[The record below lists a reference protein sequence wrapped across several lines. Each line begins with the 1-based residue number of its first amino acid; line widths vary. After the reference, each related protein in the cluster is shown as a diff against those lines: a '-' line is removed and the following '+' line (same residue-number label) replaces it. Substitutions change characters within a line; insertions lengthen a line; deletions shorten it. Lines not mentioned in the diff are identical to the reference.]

1 MRTALYERHQALG
14 AKMVDFNG
22 WEMPIQYK
30 GIIAEHHAVRN
41 AVGMFDVSH
50 MGRIVIEG
58 EDAEPFLDFLSTN
71 KIAGKPDCSATYT
84 VWPNAQGGSVDDV
97 IIYKKDSRHFFVIVN
112 AGNRQKDLEHLVS
125 HRKDYR
131 VIIADKFK
139 DEGILAIQGP
149 KALDTFAK
157 IIPEVKNLKPMH
169 FQVHGDVILSGT
181 GYTGS
186 GGLEVYAPHDKIVNF
201 WDQLIKLG
209 VEPIGL
215 GARDTLRLEMGY
227 ALYGHELSDTISPK
241 ESVSAWTV
249 KNKEY
254 LGKESVEKKSKRH
267 AYGIILADKGIAR
280 EGYPVLKDGRPIGI
294 VTSGTLSPT
303 LNKAI
308 AIVLVEGNCPIGDS
322 VDIQIRQNLVKAH
335 IVELPF
341 LKKDNT

>member
-1 MRTALYERHQALG
+1 MKTALYERHQALG

-30 GIIAEHHAVRN
+30 GIIAEHHTVRN

-58 EDAEPFLDFLSTN
+58 EDAEAFLDFLSTN
-71 KIAGKPDCSATYT
+71 KIAGKPDFSATYT
-84 VWPNAQGGSVDDV
+84 VWCNSQGGTVDDV
-97 IIYKKDSRHFFVIVN
+97 IVYKKDNRHFFVIVN
-112 AGNRQKDLEHLVS
+112 AGNRQKDLEHLLIQ
-125 HRKDYR
+125 RKQYR
-131 VIIADKFK
+131 VTIQDKFK
-139 DEGILAIQGP
+139 EEGILAIQGP
-149 KALDTFAK
+149 FALETFAK
-157 IIPEVKNLKPMH
+157 LVPEVKDLKPMH
-169 FQVHGDVILSGT
+169 FMIHGEMILSGT

-186 GGLEVYAPHDKIVNF
+186 GGLEVYAPHQKIVEL
-201 WDQLIKLG
+201 WDQLIALG

-227 ALYGHELSDTISPK
+227 ALYGHELSDTISAK

-249 KNKEY
+249 KNKHF
-254 LGKESVEKKSKRH
+254 LGKEAAENKNLRH

-280 EGYPVLKDGRPIGI
+280 EGYLVFKDGKEIGK

-308 AIVLVEGNCPIGDS
+308 ALVLVEGNYALGDS
-322 VDIQIRQNLVKAH
+322 VDIQIRQNHVKAH

-341 LKKDNT
+341 LKKDEK

>member
-1 MRTALYERHQALG
+1 MKTALHDRHVALG

-22 WEMPIQYK
+22 WEMPVHYK

-41 AVGMFDVSH
+41 TVGMFDVSH
-50 MGRIVIEG
+50 MGRIAIEG
-58 EDAEPFLDFLSTN
+58 EDAEAFLEHLSTN
-71 KIAGKPDCSATYT
+71 KIAGKLPLTATYT
-84 VWPNAQGGSVDDV
+84 VWPNAQGGTVDDV
-97 IIYKKDSRHFFVIVN
+97 IVYRKDDKHFFVIVN
-112 AGNRQKDLEHLVS
+112 AGNRKKDLEHLLFN
-125 HRKDYR
+125 RKQYR
-131 VIIADKFK
+131 VNIVDKFK
-139 DEGILAIQGP
+139 EEGILAIQGP
-149 KALDTFAK
+149 LALETFAK
-157 IIPEVKNLKPMH
+157 IIPEVKDLKPMH
-169 FQVHGDVILSGT
+169 FLVHDDLILSGT

-186 GGLEVYAPHDKIVNF
+186 GGLEVYGPHARIVELWDK
-201 WDQLIKLG
+201 LISLG

-249 KNKEY
+249 RKKDY
-254 LGKESVEKKSKRH
+254 LGREWVEKKNARH

-280 EGYPVLKDGRPIGI
+280 EGYPVLKGDKQIGV

-308 AIVLVEGNCPIGDS
+308 AIVLVDENCNLGDS
-322 VDIQIRQNLVKAH
+322 VDVKIRQNLVKAH

-341 LKKDNT
+341 LKKEM

>member
-1 MRTALYERHQALG
+1 MRTALYERHKTLG

-22 WEMPIQYK
+22 WEMPVQYK

-50 MGRIVIEG
+50 MGRIVIQG

-71 KIAGKPDCSATYT
+71 KIAGKPDFTATYT
-84 VWPNAQGGSVDDV
+84 VWSNSHGGTVDDV
-97 IIYKKDSRHFFVIVN
+97 IVYKKDSHHFFVIVN
-112 AGNRQKDLEHLVS
+112 AGNRHKDLEHLVS
-125 HRKDYR
+125 QRKNYR
-131 VIIADKFK
+131 VTIEDKFK

-149 KALDTFAK
+149 LALETFAK
-157 IIPEVKNLKPMH
+157 IIPEVKNLKSMH
-169 FQVHGDVILSGT
+169 FLVHGDMILSGT

-186 GGLEVYAPHDKIVNF
+186 GGLEVYAPHQIVVSL

-241 ESVSAWTV
+241 ESVSSWTI
-249 KNKEY
+249 KNKNY
-254 LGKESVEKKSKRH
+254 FGKDTLENKNHRQ
-267 AYGIILADKGIAR
+267 AYGVILADKGIAR
-280 EGYPVLKDGRPIGI
+280 EGYPVFKDGSQIGV

-308 AIVLVEGNCPIGDS
+308 AIVLVDGKVTLGDS
-322 VDIQIRQNLVKAH
+322 VDIKIRQNFVKAH

-341 LKKDNT
+341 LKKDDK